1 MKKLA
6 TALIAL
12 IPCIAQAE
20 FFSGND
26 ILNKI
31 NSSSHMDQM
40 QALGYIQGVSDVYVY
55 VTFCPGS
62 GVTAGQLQDIVKV
75 YLQNN
80 PATRNKTAES
90 LINTAL
96 KQVWPCQQRNNGRG
110 V

>member
-20 FFSGND
+20 FFNGND
-26 ILNKI
+26 ILNRI
-31 NSSSHMDQM
+31 NSSDHMAQM

-55 VTFCPGS
+55 VTFCPAA
-62 GVTAGQLQDIVKV
+62 GVTAGQLQDIVKA
-75 YLQNN
+75 YLQHN
-80 PATRNKTAES
+80 PATRHKTAES
-90 LINTAL
+90 LINLAL
-96 KQVWPCQQRNNGRG
+96 KQVWPCQPRNNGKG